1 MNAPALAQYVA
12 VIGGVLLLAGPL
24 GRYLVRVIPLDGKSL
39 PPVLQRAERQAL
51 RLLRIAPA
59 REMTWAEYAT
69 ALLVFSLVGSALLY
83 LLQRIQGWLPLN
95 PQAFGAVPAAVAF
108 NTAIS
113 FVTNTNWQVYAGES
127 TMSHLTQV
135 MGLTVQN
142 FVSAATGLAVLVA
155 LIRGLVRERHE
166 TIGNFWVDLL
176 RAVVYVLLPLSL
188 VLSLALLSQ
197 GVVQSLSGSLA
208 DGGTGEAGTF
218 GRQAIPLGPAASQ
231 IAIKQLGTNGGGFFG
246 ANSAH
251 PFENPTPLSNL
262 LELVAILLL
271 PAASCHMFG
280 RMTGDRRQGRA
291 LLAAM
296 TLLFVLALVPL
307 AASEQSGTATLRAA
321 GADTLPSTLQAGGNM
336 EGKEVRH
343 GIHASALWAAA
354 TTATSSGSVNSMH
367 DSLTPVGGMVAM
379 ALMQI
384 GEVVFG
390 GAGSGLYGMLV
401 FVLLAVFVA
410 GLMVGRTP
418 EYLGKKIGTGEMKLV
433 SVIILVGPL
442 LVLVGTAIAVSLPAG
457 RSAVS
462 NPGPHAFSQ
471 ILYAL
476 SSMANNNGSAFGGLD
491 AARPFYAIL
500 GGIAMFLGRYGV
512 IVPTLAL
519 AGALAAGAKV
529 PVSEGTLPTHT
540 PTFVLLLCLVVI
552 VVGALTFFPALALGP
567 LAEALASGS

>member
-1 MNAPALAQYVA
+1 MNAPALAQYIA
-12 VIGGVLLLAGPL
+12 LIGGTLLLASPL
-24 GRYLVRVIPLDGKSL
+24 GRYLARVIPLDDRSL
-39 PPVLQRAERQAL
+39 PAFLRRTERRVLG
-51 RLLRIAPA
+51 LLRVTPA
-59 REMTWAEYAT
+59 REMTWREYAT
-69 ALLVFSLVGSALLY
+69 ALLVFSFVGMALLY

-95 PQAFGAVPAAVAF
+95 PRAFGAVPPAVAF

-127 TMSHLTQV
+127 TMSHLTQA

-155 LIRGLVRERHE
+155 LIRGLVREHRE

-176 RAVVYVLLPLSL
+176 RAVFYVLLPLSL
-188 VLSLALLSQ
+188 ILSLALVSQ

-208 DGGTGEAGTF
+208 AGGTGETGAF
-218 GRQAIPLGPAASQ
+218 GPQAIPLGPAASQ
-231 IAIKQLGTNGGGFFG
+231 IAIKQLGTNGGGFFN

-251 PFENPTPLSNL
+251 PFENPTPLSNF
-262 LELVAILLL
+262 LELLAILLL
-271 PAASCHMFG
+271 PAASCVMFG

-296 TLLFVLALVPL
+296 TLLFVLALIPL
-307 AASEQSGTATLRAA
+307 AISEQSGTAALRGA
-321 GADTLPSTLQAGGNM
+321 GADTIPSTLQAGGNM

-343 GIHASALWAAA
+343 GIHGSALWAAA
-354 TTATSSGSVNSMH
+354 TTATSSGSVNCVH
-367 DSLTPVGGMVAM
+367 DSLTPIGGMIAM

-401 FVLLAVFVA
+401 FVILAVFVA

-476 SSMANNNGSAFGGLD
+476 SSTANNNGSAFGGLD
-491 AARPFYAIL
+491 AGRPFYAIL
-500 GGIAMFLGRYGV
+500 AGVVMFLGRYGV
-512 IVPTLAL
+512 IIPTLAL
-519 AGALAAGAKV
+519 AGAFAAGAKV
-529 PVSEGTLPTHT
+529 PASEGTLPTHG
-540 PTFVLLLCLVVI
+540 PTFILLLCLVVL

-567 LAEALASGS
+567 LAEALAAGS